1 MPTSWCEKLID
12 KCDAELDALSKKPD
26 LDDNNLQRLKRWS
39 QSLQAL
45 ETVKAMRDAYPHGYA
60 ESYGGM
66 PYHDTTYGRGS
77 RYPRMYYGD
86 EPRDNWPRDM
96 YGHADSTTLSKLH
109 RAMSEAKTD
118 RERDAIR
125 RAIRDLE
132 SV

>member
-1 MPTSWCEKLID
+1 MATSWCEKLID

-45 ETVKAMRDAYPHGYA
+45 ETVKAMREAYPRGYA
-60 ESYGGM
+60 ENYGAM
-66 PYHDTTYGRGS
+66 PHHDAPDPYGR
-77 RYPRMYYGD
+77 MYAPMRAYYSD
-86 EPRDNWPRDM
+86 TSRDNW
-96 YGHADSTTLSKLH
+96 YGHAESTTLSKLH
-109 RAMSEAKTD
+109 RAMSEAKTE